1 MLRGIVGFRFS
12 IMRLEGKW
20 KMSQNREVQ
29 DREGVAK
36 GLGRRGNVEDLEMAD
51 LVLRYIMP
59 RV

>member
-1 MLRGIVGFRFS
+1 
-12 IMRLEGKW
+12 MRLEGKW

-36 GLGRRGNVEDLEMAD
+36 GLGKRGNVEDLEMAD
-51 LVLRYIMP
+51 LVLRYIVP